1 MIEDVAQR
9 IAGKIEDLKKLLPD
23 GKPIGKT
30 FETTNKFYYYDTVT
44 GKILECQK
52 YEYELVEKIL
62 DGNLGELYS
71 YSDKE
76 LFRYE
81 NAIDNLIC
89 AIKNEKIFALSKFSH
104 MASFDNYEKIIS
116 EELAQVT
123 IELTERCNLRCGYC
137 IYNEACEKS
146 RDFGERD
153 MPLEVALRAID
164 YAEKNSRS
172 SKELY
177 IGFQMNDIYF
187 RDRNNLFNTLLP
199 KELRN
204 KMPVG
209 KKEVIEMLSFEQII
223 EYQKNAY
230 KDFAICLSSKFHF
243 FDEEIKS
250 LDTMPEVKQYTKNK
264 KSLYWAIST
273 QASKKKSVN
282 KSIYFESIKKYDDTK
297 EYLINEFIKIYFF
310 ILFDNIFCE
319 KIEQKGILSTE
330 AIVYE
335 NIIVDEMCVA
345 AYELEILKGIDEEL
359 METMVI
365 EVLRD
370 IYSSTEITK
379 SIFRVAKKEFF
390 NIVRDTTFFEKCK
403 QKFLHGVD
411 MFLTF
416 NEREICY
423 ELDYLDICNMAQMY
437 LNYKS
442 M

>member
-1 MIEDVAQR
+1 MIHKYQEIQNCD
-9 IAGKIEDLKKLLPD
+9 IAKVRLLVR
-23 GKPIGKT
+23 GGSQKEK
-30 FETTNKFYYYDTVT
+30 
-44 GKILECQK
+44 K
-52 YEYELVEKIL
+52 YENGITHLLEHMNLFFAEKEPFELSVRGTTDFECTMYEITCINDYSHVKSAIDKIYSII
-62 DGNLGELYS
+62 NGELLREC
-71 YSDKE
+71 DLPIVKQAVLKE
-76 LFRYE
+76 
-81 NAIDNLIC
+81 
-89 AIKNEKIFALSKFSH
+89 
-104 MASFDNYEKIIS
+104 
-116 EELAQVT
+116 
-123 IELTERCNLRCGYC
+123 IE
-137 IYNEACEKS
+137 
-146 RDFGERD
+146 
-153 MPLEVALRAID
+153 
-164 YAEKNSRS
+164 
-172 SKELY
+172 
-177 IGFQMNDIYF
+177 FQMNDIYF

-250 LDTMPEVKQYTKNK
+250 LDAMPEVKQYTKNK

-416 NEREICY
+416 DEREICY

>member
-1 MIEDVAQR
+1 MIHKYQEIQNCD
-9 IAGKIEDLKKLLPD
+9 IAKVRLLVR
-23 GKPIGKT
+23 GGSQKEK
-30 FETTNKFYYYDTVT
+30 
-44 GKILECQK
+44 K
-52 YEYELVEKIL
+52 YENGITHLLEHMNLFFAEKEPFELSVRGTTDFECTMYEITCINDYSHVKSAIDKIYSII
-62 DGNLGELYS
+62 NGELLREC
-71 YSDKE
+71 DLPIVKQAVLKE
-76 LFRYE
+76 
-81 NAIDNLIC
+81 
-89 AIKNEKIFALSKFSH
+89 
-104 MASFDNYEKIIS
+104 
-116 EELAQVT
+116 
-123 IELTERCNLRCGYC
+123 IE
-137 IYNEACEKS
+137 
-146 RDFGERD
+146 
-153 MPLEVALRAID
+153 
-164 YAEKNSRS
+164 
-172 SKELY
+172 
-177 IGFQMNDIYF
+177 FQMNDIYF

-273 QASKKKSVN
+273 QASKKNSVN

-416 NEREICY
+416 DEREICY

>member
-1 MIEDVAQR
+1 MIHKYQEIQNCD
-9 IAGKIEDLKKLLPD
+9 IAKVRLLVR
-23 GKPIGKT
+23 GGSQKEK
-30 FETTNKFYYYDTVT
+30 
-44 GKILECQK
+44 K
-52 YEYELVEKIL
+52 YENGITHLLEHMNLFFAEKESFELSVRGTTDFECTMYEITCINDYSHVKSAIDKIYSII
-62 DGNLGELYS
+62 NGELLREC
-71 YSDKE
+71 DLPIVKQAVLKE
-76 LFRYE
+76 
-81 NAIDNLIC
+81 
-89 AIKNEKIFALSKFSH
+89 
-104 MASFDNYEKIIS
+104 
-116 EELAQVT
+116 
-123 IELTERCNLRCGYC
+123 IE
-137 IYNEACEKS
+137 
-146 RDFGERD
+146 
-153 MPLEVALRAID
+153 
-164 YAEKNSRS
+164 
-172 SKELY
+172 
-177 IGFQMNDIYF
+177 FQMNDIYF

-416 NEREICY
+416 DEREICY

>member
-1 MIEDVAQR
+1 MIHKYQEIQNCD
-9 IAGKIEDLKKLLPD
+9 IAKVRLLVR
-23 GKPIGKT
+23 GGSQKEK
-30 FETTNKFYYYDTVT
+30 
-44 GKILECQK
+44 K
-52 YEYELVEKIL
+52 YENGITHLLEHMNLFFAEKEPFELSVRGTTDFECTMYEITCINDYSHVKSAIDKIYSII
-62 DGNLGELYS
+62 NGELLREC
-71 YSDKE
+71 DLPIVKQAVLKE
-76 LFRYE
+76 
-81 NAIDNLIC
+81 
-89 AIKNEKIFALSKFSH
+89 
-104 MASFDNYEKIIS
+104 
-116 EELAQVT
+116 
-123 IELTERCNLRCGYC
+123 IE
-137 IYNEACEKS
+137 
-146 RDFGERD
+146 
-153 MPLEVALRAID
+153 
-164 YAEKNSRS
+164 
-172 SKELY
+172 
-177 IGFQMNDIYF
+177 FQMNDIYF

-319 KIEQKGILSTE
+319 KIEQKGILSKET
-330 AIVYE
+330 IVYE

-416 NEREICY
+416 DEREICY

>member
-1 MIEDVAQR
+1 MIHKYQEIQNCD
-9 IAGKIEDLKKLLPD
+9 IAKVRLLVR
-23 GKPIGKT
+23 GGSQKEK
-30 FETTNKFYYYDTVT
+30 
-44 GKILECQK
+44 K
-52 YEYELVEKIL
+52 YENGITHLLEHMNLFFAEKEPFELSVRGTTDFECTMYEITCINDYSHVKSAIDKIYSII
-62 DGNLGELYS
+62 NGELLREC
-71 YSDKE
+71 DLPIVKQAVLKE
-76 LFRYE
+76 
-81 NAIDNLIC
+81 
-89 AIKNEKIFALSKFSH
+89 
-104 MASFDNYEKIIS
+104 
-116 EELAQVT
+116 
-123 IELTERCNLRCGYC
+123 IE
-137 IYNEACEKS
+137 
-146 RDFGERD
+146 
-153 MPLEVALRAID
+153 
-164 YAEKNSRS
+164 
-172 SKELY
+172 
-177 IGFQMNDIYF
+177 FQMNDIYF

-273 QASKKKSVN
+273 QASKKKTVN

-416 NEREICY
+416 DEREICY

>member
-1 MIEDVAQR
+1 MIHKYQEIQNCD
-9 IAGKIEDLKKLLPD
+9 IAKVRLLVR
-23 GKPIGKT
+23 GGSQKEK
-30 FETTNKFYYYDTVT
+30 
-44 GKILECQK
+44 K
-52 YEYELVEKIL
+52 YENGITHLLEHMNLFFAEKEPFELSVRGTTDFECTMYEITCINDYSHVKSAIDKIYSII
-62 DGNLGELYS
+62 NGELLREC
-71 YSDKE
+71 DLPIVKQAVLKE
-76 LFRYE
+76 
-81 NAIDNLIC
+81 
-89 AIKNEKIFALSKFSH
+89 
-104 MASFDNYEKIIS
+104 
-116 EELAQVT
+116 
-123 IELTERCNLRCGYC
+123 IE
-137 IYNEACEKS
+137 
-146 RDFGERD
+146 
-153 MPLEVALRAID
+153 
-164 YAEKNSRS
+164 
-172 SKELY
+172 
-177 IGFQMNDIYF
+177 FQMNDIYF

-282 KSIYFESIKKYDDTK
+282 KSIYFESIKKYDDIK

-416 NEREICY
+416 DEREICY

>member
-1 MIEDVAQR
+1 MIHKYQEIQNCD
-9 IAGKIEDLKKLLPD
+9 IAKVRLLVR
-23 GKPIGKT
+23 GGSQKEK
-30 FETTNKFYYYDTVT
+30 
-44 GKILECQK
+44 K
-52 YEYELVEKIL
+52 YENGITHLLEHMNLFFAEKEPFELSVRGTTDFECTMYEITCINDYSHVKSAIDKIYSFI
-62 DGNLGELYS
+62 NGELLREC
-71 YSDKE
+71 DLPIVKQAVLKE
-76 LFRYE
+76 
-81 NAIDNLIC
+81 
-89 AIKNEKIFALSKFSH
+89 
-104 MASFDNYEKIIS
+104 
-116 EELAQVT
+116 
-123 IELTERCNLRCGYC
+123 IE
-137 IYNEACEKS
+137 
-146 RDFGERD
+146 
-153 MPLEVALRAID
+153 
-164 YAEKNSRS
+164 
-172 SKELY
+172 
-177 IGFQMNDIYF
+177 FQMNDIYF

-416 NEREICY
+416 DEREICY

>member
-1 MIEDVAQR
+1 MIHKYQEIQNCD
-9 IAGKIEDLKKLLPD
+9 IAKVRLLVR
-23 GKPIGKT
+23 GGSQKEK
-30 FETTNKFYYYDTVT
+30 
-44 GKILECQK
+44 K
-52 YEYELVEKIL
+52 YENGITHLLEHMNLFFAEKEPFELSVRGTTDFECTMYEITCINDYSHVKSAIDKIYSII
-62 DGNLGELYS
+62 NGELLREC
-71 YSDKE
+71 DLPIVKQAVLKE
-76 LFRYE
+76 
-81 NAIDNLIC
+81 
-89 AIKNEKIFALSKFSH
+89 
-104 MASFDNYEKIIS
+104 
-116 EELAQVT
+116 
-123 IELTERCNLRCGYC
+123 IE
-137 IYNEACEKS
+137 
-146 RDFGERD
+146 
-153 MPLEVALRAID
+153 
-164 YAEKNSRS
+164 
-172 SKELY
+172 
-177 IGFQMNDIYF
+177 FQMNDIYF

-243 FDEEIKS
+243 FDGEIKS

-416 NEREICY
+416 DEREICY